1 MKKTTICYIENNG
14 SWLMMLRDK
23 KPGDMNEGKWISP
36 GGKLEPGETPDECVV
51 REVLE
56 ETGLRLRSWVFH
68 GVIEFRS
75 DEYEDEDMYLYSS
88 SDFVPADETAARA
101 FEETGEY
108 VPPECDEGE
117 LVWVP
122 RNKMLD
128 LPAWE
133 GDRAFLTEV
142 LRGTK
147 EINMRLQYEGETC
160 TVTRFNQEQ
169 SSNKCA

>member
-14 SWLMMLRDK
+14 SWLMLYRNR

-36 GGKLEPGETPDECVV
+36 GGKVEDGETADECAV
-51 REVLE
+51 RAVLE
-56 ETGLRLRSWVFH
+56 ETGLMLKSWVFH

-88 SDFVPADETAARA
+88 SDFIPADEEAARV
-101 FEETGEY
+101 FIETGRYE
-108 VPPECDEGE
+108 PPECREGE

-122 RNKMLD
+122 HEKMLD

-133 GDRAFLTEV
+133 GDRAFLSEV
-142 LRGTK
+142 LKGTK
-147 EINMRLQYEGETC
+147 EINMRLQYEGENC
-160 TVTRFNQEQ
+160 TVTR
-169 SSNKCA
+169 K

>member
-1 MKKTTICYIENNG
+1 MKKTTICYLENNG
-14 SWLMMLRDK
+14 SWLMLYRDR
-23 KPGDMNEGKWISP
+23 KPGDMNEGKCISP
-36 GGKLEPGETPDECVV
+36 GGKLEEGETPDECAV

-56 ETGLRLRSWVFH
+56 ETGLKLNSWVFH

-88 SDFVPADETAARA
+88 SDFEPADEEAALIFR
-101 FEETGEY
+101 ETGEY
-108 VPPECDEGE
+108 EPPECREGE

-122 RNKMLD
+122 HEKMLD

-142 LRGTK
+142 LKGTK
-147 EINMRLQYEGETC
+147 EINMRLQYEGEKC
-160 TVTRFNQEQ
+160 TVIR
-169 SSNKCA
+169 